1 MLDYLAKNFRD
12 DTCLGL
18 KGAFE
23 GSFGTKGISAGSANT
38 LLNMLDLPAD
48 KRKESQSYNILNEDF
63 HTAQKKVDKR
73 DADQM
78 FPNYNEDLQVWTLPF
93 FMQGTNT
100 RVVRRTQSLMNSQKS
115 DDPLHKKYF
124 DLHYTET
131 LISKKPVLGTF
142 AVWFMVFMM
151 MLLLSFQFM
160 RKMVRFVLPASGL
173 SEQERRKKCFTYWFI
188 AKMASGTTVFGSYK
202 GREMYEETAKT
213 LVESGMCLVKKENLG
228 ILASEGGF
236 LTPATCM
243 GPALIERLQNAGT
256 TLTIERTLSTGSPV
270 EGVQ

>member
-1 MLDYLAKNFRD
+1 
-12 DTCLGL
+12 
-18 KGAFE
+18 
-23 GSFGTKGISAGSANT
+23 
-38 LLNMLDLPAD
+38 
-48 KRKESQSYNILNEDF
+48 
-63 HTAQKKVDKR
+63 
-73 DADQM
+73 
-78 FPNYNEDLQVWTLPF
+78 
-93 FMQGTNT
+93 
-100 RVVRRTQSLMNSQKS
+100 
-115 DDPLHKKYF
+115 
-124 DLHYTET
+124 
-131 LISKKPVLGTF
+131 
-142 AVWFMVFMM
+142 MVFMM